1 MKELIYFVEDDENIA
16 ELLEATLSLNGY
28 QNKGFYEPL
37 SMLKD
42 LAITKPDLIILDL
55 MLPNMNGY
63 DVLKYIKDSQNLA
76 DIPVIILSAKS
87 SEIDIV
93 KGLDLGASD
102 YMTKP
107 FGVLELSS
115 RIKTNLGK
123 VVKKSVS
130 EDLFSVREL
139 QLDDTKHQCTLQG
152 EIIKLTVTEYE
163 IVKVLIKNAG
173 TVMTR
178 NKILNIIWG
187 YENLAETRTLDM
199 HIKSIRE
206 KFTKVTMDLYIET
219 VRGIGYIINY

>member
-1 MKELIYFVEDDENIA
+1 MKELIFFVEDDENIF

-28 QNKGFYEPL
+28 NTTGFYEPL
-37 SMLKD
+37 AMLKEVV
-42 LAITKPDLIILDL
+42 IRKPDLIILDL

-63 DVLKYIKDSQNLA
+63 DVLKALKQKNELA

-87 SEIDIV
+87 SELDIV

-115 RIKTNLGK
+115 RIKANLGK
-123 VVKKSVS
+123 VMKK
-130 EDLFSVREL
+130 FSNGELLVIRSL
-139 QLDDTKHQCTLQG
+139 QLDESKHQCTLNG
-152 EIIKLTVTEYE
+152 ELVKLTVTEYE
-163 IVKVLIKNAG
+163 IVKVLMRNSGI
-173 TVMTR
+173 VMTR
-178 NKILNIIWG
+178 NKLLNIIWG

-206 KFTKVTMDLYIET
+206 KFSRVTEESYIET
-219 VRGIGYIINY
+219 IRGIGYIIN

>member
-28 QNKGFYEPL
+28 RSKGFFEPL
-37 SMLKD
+37 AMLKD
-42 LAITKPDLIILDL
+42 LATTKPDLIILDL

-63 DVLKYIKDSQNLA
+63 DVLKYMKKNDNLA

-87 SEIDIV
+87 SELDIV

-107 FGVLELSS
+107 FGILELSS
-115 RIKTNLGK
+115 RIKANLGK
-123 VVKKSVS
+123 MVKKSGN
-130 EDLFSVREL
+130 EDLLVVREL
-139 QLDDTKHQCTLQG
+139 QLDESKHQCTLRG
-152 EIIKLTVTEYE
+152 EIVKLTVTEYE
-163 IVKVLIKNAG
+163 IVKVLMKNKG
-173 TVMTR
+173 VVMTR
-178 NKILNIIWG
+178 NKLLNMIWG

-206 KFTKVTMDLYIET
+206 KFSKVTMDIYIET
-219 VRGIGYIINY
+219 VRGIGYIIN